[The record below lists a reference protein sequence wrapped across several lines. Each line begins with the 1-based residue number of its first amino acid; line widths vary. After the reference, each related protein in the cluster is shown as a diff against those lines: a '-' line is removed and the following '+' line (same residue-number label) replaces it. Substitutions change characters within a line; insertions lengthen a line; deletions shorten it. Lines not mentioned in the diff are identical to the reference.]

1 MMSVRPDVVWDG
13 RWRGR
18 HGIGRHADE
27 ISRRLPSGIK
37 QLAGSNPASPLDPLR
52 LTALLARLSP
62 RIFVSPGYN
71 AAFKSNCRQLVTVH
85 DLIHLTD
92 VSESSR
98 LKRAYYSAVVAPTI
112 RQTGFV
118 LTVSHYTACAI
129 SKWANIPVDRVKVVG
144 NGTSI
149 ARASKADLEDA
160 ARYRDEFG
168 HYVLYVGNSRPHK
181 NLGLLLDALN
191 FIDPA
196 IRLTLVGPSRQ
207 VVERLVGHGI
217 SDDRVQFLQ
226 GVNDQELRRLYLN
239 ASCLVLPSTEE
250 GFGLPALEAMALGIP
265 TAYCCDA
272 VQEVVGDLGF
282 RSPSDDPR
290 SFALA
295 VDACLGATPADRQA
309 LVTRSMLFEWDSTA
323 NQVMEAIE
331 DASSA

>member
-1 MMSVRPDVVWDG
+1 MMSARPDVVWDG

-27 ISRRLPSGIK
+27 ISRRLPAGIK

-52 LTALLARLSP
+52 LTALLARLRP

-71 AAFKSNCRQLVTVH
+71 AALKSSCRQLVTVH
-85 DLIHLTD
+85 DLIHLGD

-98 LKRAYYSAVVAPTI
+98 LKRAYYGTVVAPII
-112 RQTGFV
+112 RQTGIV
-118 LTVSHYTACAI
+118 LTVSHYTASAI
-129 SKWANIPVDRVKVVG
+129 SKWANIPLDRVKVVG

-149 ARASKADLEDA
+149 ARASDADLGDA
-160 ARYRDEFG
+160 ARHRDEFG
-168 HYVLYVGNSRPHK
+168 QYLLYVGNSRPHK
-181 NLGLLLDALN
+181 NLGLLLDALS
-191 FIDPA
+191 FLDPA
-196 IRLTLVGPSRQ
+196 IRLVLVGPSRE
-207 VVERLVGHGI
+207 VVGRLVGHPI

-226 GVNDQELRRLYLN
+226 GVDDQELRTLYLN

-272 VQEVVGDLGF
+272 VQEVVGGLGY

-295 VDACLGATPADRQA
+295 IDASLGATLGDRHA
-309 LVTRSMLFEWDSTA
+309 LVSRSMLFEWDRTA
-323 NQVMEAIE
+323 NQVMEAME
-331 DASSA
+331 DASS

>member
-1 MMSVRPDVVWDG
+1 MSSVTTDVVWDG

-27 ISRRLPSGIK
+27 ISRRLPAGIK

-52 LTALLARLSP
+52 LTALLARLRP

-71 AAFKSNCRQLVTVH
+71 AALTSSCRQLVTVH

-98 LKRAYYSAVVAPTI
+98 LKRAYYSTVVAPTI
-112 RQTGFV
+112 RQTGIV
-118 LTVSHYTACAI
+118 LTVSHYTASAI
-129 SKWANIPVDRVKVVG
+129 RKWIDIPLDRVKVVG

-149 ARASKADLEDA
+149 ARASTADLGDA
-160 ARYRDEFG
+160 ARHREEFG
-168 HYVLYVGNSRPHK
+168 HYMVYVGNSRPHK
-181 NLGLLLDALN
+181 NLGLLIDALS
-191 FIDPA
+191 FVDPTV
-196 IRLTLVGPSRQ
+196 RLVLVGPSPQ
-207 VVERLVGHGI
+207 AVGRLRGGPI
-217 SDDRVQFLQ
+217 SDDRVRFLQ
-226 GVNDQELRRLYLN
+226 GVSEQELRSLYLN

-290 SFALA
+290 SFARA
-295 VDACLGATPADRQA
+295 VGACLGATLVDRHA
-309 LVTRSMLFEWDSTA
+309 LVTRSTLFEWDRTA
-323 NQVMEAIE
+323 NQVLEAIE
-331 DASSA
+331 DASS

>member
-1 MMSVRPDVVWDG
+1 MMSVNPDVVWDG

-27 ISRRLPSGIK
+27 ISHRLPAGIK

-52 LTALLARLSP
+52 LTAFLARLRP
-62 RIFVSPGYN
+62 RVFVSPGYN
-71 AAFKSNCRQLVTVH
+71 AALKASCRQLVTVH
-85 DLIHLTD
+85 DLIHLND

-98 LKRAYYSAVVAPTI
+98 LKRAYYSTVVAPAI
-112 RQTGFV
+112 RQTGIV

-129 SKWANIPVDRVKVVG
+129 SKWASIPVDRVKVVG

-149 ARASKADLEDA
+149 ARASNADLGDA
-160 ARYRDEFG
+160 ARHRDEFG
-168 HYVLYVGNSRPHK
+168 HYLLYVGNSRPHK
-181 NLGLLLDALN
+181 NLRLLLDSLN
-191 FIDPA
+191 FLDQA
-196 IRLTLVGPSRQ
+196 IRLVLVGPSREA
-207 VVERLVGHGI
+207 VRRLVGH
-217 SDDRVQFLQ
+217 STPDDRVQFLQ
-226 GVNDQELRRLYLN
+226 DVNDQELRTLYLN

-272 VQEVVGDLGF
+272 IQEVVGELGF

-295 VDACLGATPADRQA
+295 VDACLGATLVDRHA
-309 LVTRSMLFEWDSTA
+309 LVTRSMLFEWDRTA

-331 DASSA
+331 DASS